1 VRDRCSRPAGTHF
14 VRGFD
19 ADGFLV
25 TLAQRL
31 GAFPP
36 KFVDR
41 PFSHLLDVLR
51 PLPPYTIPGE
61 GAEEDVLDDAR
72 AMIQQAVDTLEPAM
86 FLAKAQALLMANR
99 YEDVVA
105 LQSRLDDLPSTEVA
119 DALAWGYVLW
129 GNALSDWALRKEGAE
144 ADRLFGKSE
153 ERNVAALAI
162 KQDNHEALNNGAP
175 RCRIGRS

>member
-1 VRDRCSRPAGTHF
+1 M
-14 VRGFD
+14 
-19 ADGFLV
+19 
-25 TLAQRL
+25 
-31 GAFPP
+31 
-36 KFVDR
+36 
-41 PFSHLLDVLR
+41 
-51 PLPPYTIPGE
+51 
-61 GAEEDVLDDAR
+61 LDDAR

-129 GNALSDWALRKEGAE
+129 ATRCRDWALRKEGAE
-144 ADRLFGKSE
+144 ADRLFGE
-153 ERNVAALAI
+153 AGERYGAAAGDQAD
-162 KQDNHEALNNGAP
+162 KHEALNNGAP